1 MVSPCVNALRHIAT
15 TMKDML
21 RTDIGMRHA
30 PADLTKDITILMDSL
45 SEHKVYHLMK
55 GRVLDNDDFPV
66 PDVVS
71 VGLQQL
77 TDSSS
82 NPLTEYNKAFK
93 RLQTRRST
101 NPIVESEPLSQT
113 TPVIARHQ
121 PEIIPNSCVV
131 PPIAVLDNAPEVIN
145 LDGVD
150 SEGEGEGGEE
160 VDCED
165 SMLELDDG
173 DVTLE
178 RLGIEDVAFDMDTG
192 GSMDA
197 EDDGEYLEGDWEEE
211 APEIELSSVFD
222 DVY

>member
-1 MVSPCVNALRHIAT
+1 
-15 TMKDML
+15 
-21 RTDIGMRHA
+21 
-30 PADLTKDITILMDSL
+30 MDSL
-45 SEHKVYHLMK
+45 SEHKVYHLTK
-55 GRVLDNDDFPV
+55 GCVLDNDDFPV

-93 RLQTRRST
+93 RLQTQRST

-113 TPVIARHQ
+113 TPVISRHQ
-121 PEIIPNSCVV
+121 PEIVPNSHVV
-131 PPIAVLDNAPEVIN
+131 PPIAVLDNAPEVID

-165 SMLELDDG
+165 SMLELDGG

-197 EDDGEYLEGDWEEE
+197 EDDGEYLKGDWEEE